1 MYNFKRVSDLL
12 RILTWETHT
21 QIGQNIFGRQP
32 LKSLK
37 GYSLFKQNI
46 SLQFFKGCLP
56 QTLLGPLLNT
66 LSQNKTEALTKS
78 MYIWA
83 IGTLNQLFM

>member
-12 RILTWETHT
+12 RIFTWETHP

-37 GYSLFKQNI
+37 GFGLFKQNI
-46 SLQFFKGCLP
+46 PLQFFKGCLP

-66 LSQNKTEALTKS
+66 LSQIKLKRS
-78 MYIWA
+78 RKVCIF
-83 IGTLNQLFM
+83 GQLVH

>member
-1 MYNFKRVSDLL
+1 MYNFKRFSDLL
-12 RILTWETHT
+12 RILTWETHP

-37 GYSLFKQNI
+37 GYGLFKQNI
-46 SLQFFKGCLP
+46 SLQFFKGCPP

-66 LSQNKTEALTKS
+66 LSQIKLKRIF
-78 MYIWA
+78 MYICVC
-83 IGTLNQLFM
+83 IFGQLVH